1 MSRRKGKIEISS
13 WKVGDAENFQ
23 AFDQDEYNDLKPV
36 TPEEDDSYQTKES
49 TLKLKHVRQIRDS

>member
-23 AFDQDEYNDLKPV
+23 ALYQNECDDLEPVVPENQELEPEQPADE
-36 TPEEDDSYQTKES
+36 
-49 TLKLKHVRQIRDS
+49 